1 MITARI
7 HRNSDDSN
15 GIQVQLFCLP
25 RIGESVSMP
34 DLNGTERDLRVI
46 GINHLLKS
54 PLQQSE
60 AVFLWQ
66 IEVVIFCEPTTT
78 LI

>member
-7 HRNSDDSN
+7 HRHDEDKN

-34 DLNGTERDLRVI
+34 DENGTERDLRVI
-46 GINHLLKS
+46 GINHLIKS
-54 PLQQSE
+54 PLQQSK
-60 AVFLWQ
+60 AVLFWQ